1 MGKRRKSREL
11 TLQLLYQYEIR
22 KEPAEQILKEFWE
35 QRNKIHLDIRSFSE
49 SIFTETLEHLEKI
62 DGVIS
67 ELSRNWKITRLSL
80 VDKNILR
87 FAIYEICFR
96 DDIPEKVTVDEAIE
110 VAKRF
115 SGEDS
120 GGFINGILDSLL
132 QNKDAYME
140 KLSATPP

>member
-22 KEPAEQILKEFWE
+22 KEPPDQMLKEFWGI
-35 QRNKIHLDIRSFSE
+35 RKKIHPDIRSFSD
-49 SIFTETLEHLEKI
+49 SIFMETLEHLEKI
-62 DGVIS
+62 DEVIT
-67 ELSRNWKITRLSL
+67 ELLLNWKLSRLSL

-87 FAIYEICFR
+87 FAICEICFR

-115 SGEDS
+115 GGEDS
-120 GGFINGILDSLL
+120 SGFINGILDRLL
-132 QNKDAYME
+132 QDKETFME